1 MWRGNFSNESE
12 RITNFKKQTP
22 YIEKIFANLEGGNIK
37 KIIVFPYTEN
47 FLIQSL
53 KSKFI
58 KNYCFYR
65 NPVENEFD
73 KYIKNYNKKE
83 FFIIRPFLNK
93 KNIKKYGIKYL
104 INYSKKIK
112 NIKKIIFS
120 CSSIKQLNQI
130 IS

>member
-1 MWRGNFSNESE
+1 M
-12 RITNFKKQTP
+12 
-22 YIEKIFANLEGGNIK
+22 EKGNIK
-37 KIIVFPYTEN
+37 EIILFPYTEN
-47 FLIQSL
+47 FLIHAL

-73 KYIKNYNKKE
+73 KYIKKYNKKE

-93 KNIKKYGIKYL
+93 KIIKKYGIKYL

-120 CSSIKQLNQI
+120 CSSKKQLNQI
-130 IS
+130 IN